1 MSNIQEEK
9 RILNAININNI
20 YIMLHEF
27 RNWNKDWDT
36 WMTKKPDRADE
47 FVRILATKY
56 TVNLKL

>member
-36 WMTKKPDRADE
+36 WMTKNPDGVDE